1 MSSSIHTPSMTYTPN
16 HHPSGR
22 KTSVPHSAA
31 QPTPL
36 RNPPAVYLGQQ
47 VSKPVLPCLQPYEQL
62 KREHGS
68 ISSASTDSLRRTAPS
83 SMSDPIHIYSPGFA
97 MSSQVEQGTQ
107 KMPQSTR
114 SYPNQYTRPSRS
126 EMADINAVYQQSHE
140 EDELSETS
148 EDHAIWVAV
157 SLRSIVFKKTRLI
170 GKQIWLSMLDPLY
183 CTLAAL
189 YTLIILL
196 PLLLLTPLH
205 LCRSACDLSNSI
217 VRFISPILR
226 QHLRLLN
233 AETAESR
240 HDLLFKPLSLIVVYL
255 AAPIFS
261 LGVAIAAW
269 VSASFW
275 VFAIIMGN
283 PDGTE
288 RRDDGR
294 ATVLAVR
301 NWWER
306 YLLWAVR

>member
-1 MSSSIHTPSMTYTPN
+1 MPN
-16 HHPSGR
+16 SHQSGR
-22 KTSVPHSAA
+22 TTSVPNSSA
-31 QPTPL
+31 QSTPL

-47 VSKPVLPCLQPYEQL
+47 VHKPALPCLQPYEQL

-68 ISSASTDSLRRTAPS
+68 ISSASTDSLRHTATNS
-83 SMSDPIHIYSPGFA
+83 RLDPIHIYSPDFA
-97 MSSQVEQGTQ
+97 LSSQAEQGTL
-107 KMPQSTR
+107 KMPRSTR
-114 SYPNQYTRPSRS
+114 AYPNQYTRPLGS
-126 EMADINAVYQQSHE
+126 EMAEINAVYQQSHE

-157 SLRSIVFKKTRLI
+157 SYCSIIYLYTRRLI
-170 GKQIWLSMLDPLY
+170 GKQIWLSLLDPLY

-189 YTLIILL
+189 YTIIILF

-217 VRFISPILR
+217 IRFISPILR

-240 HDLLFKPLSLIVVYL
+240 HDLIFKPLSLIMVYL
-255 AAPIFS
+255 AAPVFS

>member
-1 MSSSIHTPSMTYTPN
+1 MDSGKLLL
-16 HHPSGR
+16 HH
-22 KTSVPHSAA
+22 
-31 QPTPL
+31 L
-36 RNPPAVYLGQQ
+36 
-47 VSKPVLPCLQPYEQL
+47 
-62 KREHGS
+62 
-68 ISSASTDSLRRTAPS
+68 
-83 SMSDPIHIYSPGFA
+83 HI
-97 MSSQVEQGTQ
+97 
-107 KMPQSTR
+107 
-114 SYPNQYTRPSRS
+114 
-126 EMADINAVYQQSHE
+126 
-140 EDELSETS
+140 
-148 EDHAIWVAV
+148 
-157 SLRSIVFKKTRLI
+157 TRLI
-170 GKQIWLSMLDPLY
+170 GKQIWLSLLDPLY

-189 YTLIILL
+189 YTLIILF
-196 PLLLLTPLH
+196 PILLLTPLH
-205 LCRSACDLSNSI
+205 LCQSACDLSSSV

-233 AETAESR
+233 AGTAESH
-240 HDLLFKPLSLIVVYL
+240 HDLGFKPLPLIAVYL
-255 AAPIFS
+255 AAPVFS